1 MRDCSLKEED
11 SKRFGVSSL
20 TEGQA
25 AETMQDLAAAM
36 LYMHNNGVEHSSL
49 CFEDIQFTRKID
61 ERSDGLNVKVV
72 DSGAGPPRRREAIHQ
87 SSSGA
92 T

>member
-49 CFEDIQFTRKID
+49 CFEDIQFTRKLD
-61 ERSDGLNVKVV
+61 ERSDGLNVKVG
-72 DSGAGPPRRREAIHQ
+72 DSGAGPPSRRHDITQ
-87 SSSGA
+87 SP
-92 T
+92 TEPT